1 MPRFLSTRR
10 RSIALGGAV
19 SLALSLACP
28 AQALAQVKVIIS
40 GGFSPPYRSVLSEF
54 ERTTGITVTT
64 GSGASQGK
72 GPETIGA
79 QLGRGVPADVVIL
92 SKEGLNDL
100 IKEGKIVAGTNVDLA
115 QVLVGVA
122 VRAGAPKPAIGT
134 VDAFKTTLLNATSIA
149 LPGSTSGMYL
159 TTELF
164 PRLGVADTKVK
175 VTARGAQ
182 ATSMVAAGEAELAIQ
197 PVSELMGVPGIEF
210 VGSIPSE
217 FQFVSVF
224 SAAVVMGSRE
234 VEASKRLIAFLA
246 SKNTWPAIRSA
257 GMEPAKGR

>member
-1 MPRFLSTRR
+1 MTMRFVKIL
-10 RSIALGGAV
+10 L
-19 SLALSLACP
+19 LALALVCP

-40 GGFSPPYRSVLSEF
+40 GGFSPPYRMVLPEF

-72 GPETIGA
+72 GPETIAA
-79 QLGRGVPADVVIL
+79 QLGRGVTADVVIM

-100 IKEGKIVAGTNVDLA
+100 IKEGRIIAGTNVDLA

-122 VRAGAPKPAIGT
+122 VRAGAPKPDISTAE
-134 VDAFKTTLLNATSIA
+134 AFKKTLLGASSIA
-149 LPGSTSGMYL
+149 LPGSTSGIYL
-159 TTELF
+159 TSDLF
-164 PRLGVADTKVK
+164 PRLGVPGSAVK

-182 ATSMVAAGEAELAIQ
+182 ATAMVAAGEAEMAIQ
-197 PVSELMGVPGIEF
+197 PVSELMNVPGIVV
-210 VGSIPSE
+210 VGTIPAD

-224 SAAVVMGSRE
+224 SAAVVTGSRE

-246 SKNTWPAIRSA
+246 SENSAPAIRSA
-257 GMEPAKGR
+257 GLEPVKGR

>member
-1 MPRFLSTRR
+1 MAHLLSTRL
-10 RSIALGGAV
+10 RSIAVGGAV
-19 SLALSLACP
+19 SLALALACP

-40 GGFSPPYRSVLSEF
+40 GGFSPPYRSVLPEF

-79 QLGRGVPADVVIL
+79 QLGRGVPADVVIM

-122 VRAGAPKPAIGT
+122 VRAGSPKPDVST
-134 VDAFKTTLLNATSIA
+134 VDAFRKTLLNATSIA

-164 PRLGVADTKVK
+164 PRLGVPSSAVK
-175 VTARGAQ
+175 LTARGTQ
-182 ATSMVAAGEAELAIQ
+182 ATSMVAAGEAELAVL
-197 PVSELMGVPGIEF
+197 PVSELLDVPGIVF
-210 VGSIPSE
+210 VGTIPSE

-224 SAAVVMGSRE
+224 SAAVVMGSKE
-234 VEASKRLIAFLA
+234 VDASKRLIAFLA
-246 SKNTWPAIRSA
+246 SEKTWPAIRSA
-257 GMEPAKGR
+257 GMEPAKAR